1 MNIILDKLPKSVE
14 IDNKVYR
21 FSTDFRTS
29 ILFELAMFDD
39 ELSEEEKV
47 IQALQLYFDDNIPY
61 NKEEAIKAIK
71 WFYSCGKKAEEQSK
85 KSTNRQKNI
94 FNYEYDAEY
103 IYSAFMHD
111 YKIDL
116 NKIRYL
122 HWWKFKALFN
132 GLNED
137 NKLIKIMGYR
147 SIDLRKISD
156 KDEKQR
162 YRELQKLYA
171 LPQPKEDK
179 QKLEEINNILL
190 NGGDLSRIL

>member
-1 MNIILDKLPKSVE
+1 
-14 IDNKVYR
+14 
-21 FSTDFRTS
+21 
-29 ILFELAMFDD
+29 
-39 ELSEEEKV
+39 
-47 IQALQLYFDDNIPY
+47 
-61 NKEEAIKAIK
+61 
-71 WFYSCGKKAEEQSK
+71 
-85 KSTNRQKNI
+85 
-94 FNYEYDAEY
+94 
-103 IYSAFMHD
+103 MHD